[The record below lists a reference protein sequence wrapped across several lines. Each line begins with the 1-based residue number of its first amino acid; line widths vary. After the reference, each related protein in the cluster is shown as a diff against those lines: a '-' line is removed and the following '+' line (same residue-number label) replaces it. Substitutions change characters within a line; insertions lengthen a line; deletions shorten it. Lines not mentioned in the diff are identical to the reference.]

1 MCIINAGKVV
11 VVNVKLLYLT
21 TVMTDIV
28 WCGSSRTSC
37 TPSLGASE
45 KRPRQPDMATIKL
58 K

>member
-21 TVMTDIV
+21 TVMADIV

-37 TPSLGASE
+37 TPSL
-45 KRPRQPDMATIKL
+45 ATIKEETPST
-58 K
+58 